1 MLLTEA
7 EAIQKADEM
16 RNDLVEGAE
25 IISSFGPLDSEEDY
39 EQLYKQLEHIPG
51 INMVW
56 RMKYYQMLFPAL
68 FAPFYGQDIQL
79 RVLHFLNQKPSDI
92 PFIRMGQISL
102 YARKC
107 NVPGVVFAHI
117 YGKNVGYTNETNDSD
132 TNTLSDKKHKTH
144 YWMYTVF
151 DDKSWNECQQKGIM
165 VLGMDDIGD
174 YSQFASKEAL
184 RQELIDVYDSMNSSL
199 LHSLNF
205 AMDAQYVL
213 RQSISGKKT
222 HELRCERK
230 ELSAKDCSFGYN
242 WNRDSKTIT
251 INKDQAKVI
260 VRIFEDYVYRN
271 GTPASIQRTLKAEGI
286 SVCGR
291 TISNIIKDE
300 RYIGKFYI
308 NKRTTKLGTGRNKSR
323 RIKLPKDQWVL
334 VERPDLQ
341 IIDTELFEMAQ
352 RIHQTR
358 ITVYE
363 KPDKKNTQVRFQ
375 GTHKFAGKIFC
386 PVCGKP
392 YNFGYADRN
401 KTIPIYRIK
410 SHSECTNPIRRIY
423 ESDMEEI
430 TRQALK
436 TILNE
441 QNEVCISLEKI
452 LTECVEASQNSGN
465 EIDKLKK
472 KKISKEK
479 QIDSL
484 IDTLSEGGL
493 TASAKEHIKDKINAI
508 TDEIDKL
515 IVTINDK
522 ESSKLNVS
530 YVNDKIAEI
539 KEAIADLRNF
549 TSIDRDRILNY
560 IERIELPPSGN
571 IEMLLKTG
579 HKITID
585 NTSNIFS
592 AIDNAGKN
600 GIQDGPC

>member
-1 MLLTEA
+1 MNYANILKQKLNIDCSEPLNAVIYARVSTDNEGQKESCANQVELALNYISKHPNINLIGTYIDDGISGKNDFTRPQYNEMLHQISTGV
-7 EAIQKADEM
+7 I
-16 RNDLVEGAE
+16 DLVITKSLSRLNRDELNSLQLKSLLLQNEATV
-25 IISSFGPLDSEEDY
+25 LTLEDNLVHDF
-39 EQLYKQLEHIPG
+39 E
-51 INMVW
+51 
-56 RMKYYQMLFPAL
+56 
-68 FAPFYGQDIQL
+68 D
-79 RVLHFLNQKPSDI
+79 
-92 PFIRMGQISL
+92 
-102 YARKC
+102 
-107 NVPGVVFAHI
+107 
-117 YGKNVGYTNETNDSD
+117 
-132 TNTLSDKKHKTH
+132 
-144 YWMYTVF
+144 
-151 DDKSWNECQQKGIM
+151 
-165 VLGMDDIGD
+165 
-174 YSQFASKEAL
+174 
-184 RQELIDVYDSMNSSL
+184 MNSSL

-230 ELSAKDCSFGYN
+230 ELSAKDCAFGYD
-242 WNRDSKTIT
+242 WNRDRKTIT

-271 GTPASIQRTLKAEGI
+271 GTPASIQRMLKAEGI

-308 NKRTTKLGTGRNKSR
+308 NKRTTKLGTGRNKSK

-436 TILNE
+436 KILNE
-441 QNEVCISLEKI
+441 QNEVCISLENI

-493 TASAKEHIKDKINAI
+493 TASSKEHIKNKINAI

-515 IVTINDK
+515 IITINDK

-539 KEAIADLRNF
+539 KAAIADLRNF

-592 AIDNAGKN
+592 AIDNVGKN